1 MKKNFA
7 HFENFVPQHLTRD
20 RTMGTTDAENRVQK
34 NIFSFKNCQTTKGP
48 IYSEDKCGIFQL
60 PKKYSVF
67 LSLACWLC
75 HLNFCALAKFADLAT
90 LARE

>member
-34 NIFSFKNCQTTKGP
+34 NIFSFKNCQTTTLFP
-48 IYSEDKCGIFQL
+48 NLSALDFEISSL
-60 PKKYSVF
+60 KYPV
-67 LSLACWLC
+67 
-75 HLNFCALAKFADLAT
+75 
-90 LARE
+90 R

>member
-34 NIFSFKNCQTTKGP
+34 DIFFFQKLSNY
-48 IYSEDKCGIFQL
+48 YSAL
-60 PKKYSVF
+60 PLSISTRFLKYLV
-67 LSLACWLC
+67 
-75 HLNFCALAKFADLAT
+75 
-90 LARE
+90 

>member
-34 NIFSFKNCQTTKGP
+34 SFFFLQKLSPNLSALDFET
-48 IYSEDKCGIFQL
+48 SSL
-60 PKKYSVF
+60 KYQV
-67 LSLACWLC
+67 
-75 HLNFCALAKFADLAT
+75 
-90 LARE
+90 